1 MKMVMKLKKIILCL
15 FLIMMVA
22 CTQEEAPK
30 VSKKERYYEEILA
43 IENNMKNLSYFKMNK
58 VEDKEFMYCNSSV
71 QPEIDNTDTTMENY
85 RFHNTE
91 NGIEYISTT
100 KVSDEIQ
107 YVTQYY
113 RNGKIYVSYSQLP
126 YDIQEKE
133 FKADYVYFDMA
144 IKAVDLKYYKIDKET
159 DGEDTLYTLT
169 LNDADKYNKKYPD
182 DYDNKTCG
190 IKADY
195 KAVKI
200 ELRVNNFQQLIDE
213 KITQT
218 IHYQSGDLI
227 SEKESVTHYQF
238 YDIGIGDNL
247 DFSIIE

>member
-1 MKMVMKLKKIILCL
+1 M
-15 FLIMMVA
+15 FLMLLVA
-22 CTQEEAPK
+22 CSQEEAVK
-30 VSKKERYYEEILA
+30 VNKQEKYYDEILA
-43 IENNMKNLSYFKMNK
+43 IEKNMKDLAYFKMNK
-58 VEDKEFMYCNSSV
+58 VEDKEFLSCNSSL
-71 QPEIDNTDTTMENY
+71 QAEIDNTDTTMENY

-107 YVTQYY
+107 YITQFY

-126 YDIQEKE
+126 YDIKEKD

-144 IKAVDLKYYKIDKET
+144 IKAVDLNYYKIVKKKE
-159 DGEDTLYTLT
+159 GEDTIYILT
-169 LNDADKYNKKYPD
+169 LNDADKYNEKYPD

-190 IKADY
+190 INADY
-195 KAVKI
+195 KAVTI
-200 ELRVNNFQQLIDE
+200 ELRVNSAQQLIDE
-213 KITQT
+213 KIIQT

-227 SEKESVTHYQF
+227 SEKESITHYQF
-238 YDIGIGDNL
+238 YDLGVEDNL

>member
-1 MKMVMKLKKIILCL
+1 MCI
-15 FLIMMVA
+15 FLILLVA
-22 CTQEEAPK
+22 CSQEKPK
-30 VSKKERYYEEILA
+30 VNIEEKYYEEILA
-43 IENNMKNLSYFKMNK
+43 IENNMKDLSYFKMNK
-58 VEDKEFMYCNSSV
+58 VEDKQFMYCNSSV
-71 QPEIDNTDTTMENY
+71 QPTIDNTDTTMENY

-107 YVTQYY
+107 YITQYY

-133 FKADYVYFDMA
+133 FNADYVYFDMA
-144 IKAVDLKYYKIDKET
+144 IKAVDLKYYKIVKGSDKEGT
-159 DGEDTLYTLT
+159 TFYTLT
-169 LNDADKYNKKYPD
+169 LKDADQYNKKYPD
-182 DYDNKTCG
+182 DYDDKTCG

-200 ELRVNNFQQLIDE
+200 ELRVNQAQQLVDE

-227 SEKESVTHYQF
+227 SEKESVTQYQF
-238 YDIGIGDNL
+238 YDLGVADSL
-247 DFSIIE
+247 DFSMIE